1 MVYTKPMASLQRH
14 RVKGHTYWRIVESK
28 RINGKPRAIPVMH
41 LGTADQLLER
51 LLNAPQG
58 QLRVQSFQHGDVAT
72 LKAIADKLDIVRII
86 DAHAG
91 RSRRKH
97 SVGTS
102 MLLAAINRAVRPRS
116 KRGWADWAGGTSLH
130 RLFGIEPRVFTSQHF
145 WDQMDVVSE
154 QALEKIEDEITRE
167 VVERFD
173 IELDTLFYDTTNFF
187 TYISSTNDRSRLA
200 QRGKSKQR
208 RMDLRQFSLA
218 LLVSREGQVPLC
230 SHVYEGNTVDVTV
243 FSQTLTKVR
252 QRLEALVGE
261 VEDLTVVYDKGNNS
275 RDNQA
280 RVDSMPFHYV
290 ASLVPS
296 HYPDLVQIPSKRYKP
311 LRGGRLKGLA
321 VLRSEKELWGERRTL
336 VQLIS
341 PQLRSGQIRGLDQ
354 HLSKRLRE
362 LEKWK
367 QTLEKPRSGPR
378 NADNARK
385 RIASLL
391 EGQYVSQVL
400 SIKYDPRRKSGDR
413 LSWSIDEQVIKHLHN
428 EVFGK
433 RILMTDRHDW
443 SSEEII
449 LAYRGQS
456 LAEESFRQLKD
467 PEHLAVRPQYH
478 WTDQK
483 VRVHTF
489 TCLLALIL
497 CRLVERE
504 ARGHGYTGDLDGLL
518 DRLGRV
524 RLAMVLHSSGKK
536 GGRPRCDWMLEK
548 TDKDNLSL
556 FRRLVPP
563 HEPFVYTPSAP

>member
-1 MVYTKPMASLQRH
+1 MASLQRH

-28 RINGKPRAIPVMH
+28 RVNGKPRAIPIMH
-41 LGTADQLLER
+41 LGTADQLLET
-51 LLNAPQG
+51 LLNAPRG

-72 LKAIADKLDIVRII
+72 LKAVADRLDIVDII

-102 MLLAAINRAVRPRS
+102 LLLAAINRAVRPRS
-116 KRGWADWAGGTSLH
+116 KRGWAEWAKGTSLH

-145 WDQMDVVSE
+145 WDQMHVVSE
-154 QALEKIEDEITRE
+154 QALENIEGEITKN
-167 VVERFD
+167 VIERFD
-173 IELDTLFYDTTNFF
+173 IDLDTLFYDTTNFF
-187 TYISSTNDRSRLA
+187 TYIASTNGRSKLA

-218 LLVSREGQVPLC
+218 LLVSRDGQVPLC

-243 FSQTLTKVR
+243 FSKTLTKVR
-252 QRLEALVGE
+252 RRLESLVGE
-261 VEDLTVVYDKGNNS
+261 LDDLTVVYDKGNNS
-275 RDNQA
+275 RANQA
-280 RVDSMPFHYV
+280 DVDSMPFHYV

-296 HYPDLVQIPSKRYKP
+296 HYPELLQIPSEKYKP
-311 LRGGRLKGLA
+311 LQEGRLKGLA
-321 VLRSEKELWGERRTL
+321 ILRSDQEIWGQKRTL

-341 PQLRSGQIRGLDQ
+341 PQLRAGQIRGLDQ

-362 LEKWK
+362 LQQWK
-367 QTLEKPRSGPR
+367 QALEKPRSGPR
-378 NADNARK
+378 SDDSAHK
-385 RIASLL
+385 RISSLL
-391 EGQYVSQVL
+391 EGQYISKVL
-400 SIKYDPRRKSGDR
+400 SIDYDKSRKGANR
-413 LSWSIDEQVIKHLHN
+413 LSWSVDHKAIEHLHD

-433 RILMTDRHDW
+433 RILMTDRHEW

-456 LAEESFRQLKD
+456 MAEDAFRQLKD

-489 TCLLALIL
+489 TCLLALML
-497 CRLVERE
+497 VRLVERE
-504 ARGHGYTGDLDGLL
+504 ARGHGYAGDIDGLL
-518 DRLGRV
+518 ERLARV
-524 RLAMVLHSSGKK
+524 RLAMILHASGDK
-536 GGRPRCDWMLEK
+536 GGRPRCEWMLEK
-548 TDKDNLSL
+548 ADKDSRGL
-556 FRRLVPP
+556 FTKLVPS
-563 HEPFVYTPSAP
+563 HEPFVYTRPTR